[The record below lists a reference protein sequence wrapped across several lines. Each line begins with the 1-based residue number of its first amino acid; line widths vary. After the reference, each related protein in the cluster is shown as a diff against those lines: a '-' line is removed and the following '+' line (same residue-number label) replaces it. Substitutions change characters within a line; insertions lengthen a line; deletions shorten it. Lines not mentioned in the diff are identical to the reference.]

1 MEEEE
6 EFRDLAAGHALNAL
20 STEDEM
26 RFQELLV
33 AHPAW
38 DTIVAMELDT
48 AAALADGA
56 GDVVPRPQVRDAL
69 LSRIA
74 TVPQNAPRSTAPA
87 EPTGDPTPARAPRRP
102 RSRMWFALAA
112 SLAFILALGIGGLSL
127 GRLLTPED
135 GAQVALEQIQDAP
148 DAQSASVTLDD
159 GASATA
165 HWSASTGRAV
175 LVTDGMPTLEDDKT
189 FEMWFIR
196 DGAPLPAGT
205 FSADDAVSELAG
217 TFQPGDVIAVTVEA
231 AGGSPSG
238 LPTTDAMFAITT

>member
-1 MEEEE
+1 MDEEE

-20 STEDEM
+20 AAEDEM
-26 RFQELLV
+26 RFQELLA

-38 DTIVAMELDT
+38 DTIVATELDT
-48 AAALADGA
+48 AAALAEGV

-74 TVPQNAPRSTAPA
+74 ALPQDPPRSTAPA
-87 EPTGDPTPARAPRRP
+87 APRPAPAPRRP

-175 LVTDGMPTLEDDKT
+175 LVTDGMPTLDEDKT

-205 FSADDAVSELAG
+205 FSADDAVSELDGA
-217 TFQPGDVIAVTVEA
+217 FQPGDVIAVTVEA

>member
-1 MEEEE
+1 MMEQE

-20 STEDEM
+20 SAEDEM
-26 RFQELLV
+26 RFQELLA

-38 DTIVAMELDT
+38 STIVATELDT
-48 AAALADGA
+48 ASALADGA
-56 GDVVPRPQVRDAL
+56 GDVVPRPQVREAL
-69 LSRIA
+69 LARIA
-74 TVPQNAPRSTAPA
+74 SVPQDAPLAVASPAREAAPA
-87 EPTGDPTPARAPRRP
+87 RRRS

-127 GRLLTPED
+127 GRLMTPED

-205 FSADDAVSELAG
+205 FSADDAVSELDG

>member
-1 MEEEE
+1 MEEE

-20 STEDEM
+20 SAEDEM
-26 RFQELLV
+26 RFQELLA

-38 DTIVAMELDT
+38 SSIVATELDT
-48 AAALADGA
+48 AAALADGV
-56 GDVVPRPQVRDAL
+56 DEVVPRPQVRDAL
-69 LSRIA
+69 LAKLTS
-74 TVPQNAPRSTAPA
+74 VPQDARVDDAAPA
-87 EPTGDPTPARAPRRP
+87 PAQRRS

-112 SLAFILALGIGGLSL
+112 SLAFILALGIGGLAL

-135 GAQVALEQIQDAP
+135 SAQVALEQIQDAP
-148 DAQSASVTLDD
+148 DAQSASVVLDD

-205 FSADDAVSELAG
+205 FSSDDPVAELDG
-217 TFQPGDVIAVTVEA
+217 TFHSGDVIAVTVEA
-231 AGGSPSG
+231 AGGSPNG

>member
-1 MEEEE
+1 MEEE

-20 STEDEM
+20 SAEDEM
-26 RFQELLV
+26 RFQKLLA

-38 DTIVAMELDT
+38 DSIVATELDT
-48 AAALADGA
+48 AAALADRA
-56 GDVVPRPQVRDAL
+56 RDVVPRPQVRDAL

-74 TVPQNAPRSTAPA
+74 ALPQDGPRSTAPA
-87 EPTGDPTPARAPRRP
+87 DPIADAPPAAAPRRS

-127 GRLLTPED
+127 GRLLTPAD
-135 GAQVALEQIQDAP
+135 GAQVALEQIQNAP
-148 DAQSASVTLDD
+148 DSQSASVTLDD

-175 LVTDGMPTLEDDKT
+175 LVTDGMPALESDKT

-205 FSADDAVSELAG
+205 FSADDTVSELDG
-217 TFQPGDVIAVTVEA
+217 TFRPGDVIAVTVEA
-231 AGGSPSG
+231 AGGSPNG

>member
-1 MEEEE
+1 MEEE

-20 STEDEM
+20 SAEDET
-26 RFQELLV
+26 RFQELLA
-33 AHPAW
+33 AHPSW
-38 DTIVAMELDT
+38 NTIVATELDT

-56 GDVVPRPQVRDAL
+56 DDVVPRPQVRDAL
-69 LSRIA
+69 LARIA
-74 TVPQNAPRSTAPA
+74 TFPQEAPRSVGHTERVVDTPPAP
-87 EPTGDPTPARAPRRP
+87 APRRA

-127 GRLLTPED
+127 GRLLNPVD

-175 LVTDGMPTLEDDKT
+175 LVTDGMPTLESDKT

-205 FSADDAVSELAG
+205 FSANDAVSELDG

-238 LPTTDAMFAITT
+238 LPTSDAMFAITT

>member
-1 MEEEE
+1 MDEE

-20 STEDEM
+20 SAEDEM
-26 RFQELLV
+26 RFQELLA

-38 DTIVAMELDT
+38 STIVATELDT

-69 LSRIA
+69 LAKIA
-74 TVPQNAPRSTAPA
+74 SLPQDAPDADAIPAPEAAPA
-87 EPTGDPTPARAPRRP
+87 RRRP

-205 FSADDAVSELAG
+205 FSADDAVSELDG

>member
-1 MEEEE
+1 MEQE

-20 STEDEM
+20 SAEDEM
-26 RFQELLV
+26 RFQELLA

-38 DTIVAMELDT
+38 STIVATDLDT
-48 AAALADGA
+48 AAALGDGVV
-56 GDVVPRPQVRDAL
+56 DVVPRPQVRDAL
-69 LSRIA
+69 LAKITS
-74 TVPQNAPRSTAPA
+74 VPQDVPVTEEAPA
-87 EPTGDPTPARAPRRP
+87 PEAAPAQRRS

-175 LVTDGMPTLEDDKT
+175 LVTDGMPTLENDKT
-189 FEMWFIR
+189 FEMWLIR
-196 DGAPLPAGT
+196 DGSPLPAGT
-205 FSADDAVSELAG
+205 FSSDDPVAELDG
-217 TFQPGDVIAVTVEA
+217 TFHSGDVIAVTVEA
-231 AGGSPSG
+231 AGGSPNG

>member
-1 MEEEE
+1 MEEE

-20 STEDEM
+20 SVEDEM
-26 RFQELLV
+26 RFQDLLA

-38 DTIVAMELDT
+38 NTIVAIEVDT
-48 AAALADGA
+48 AAALADGVD
-56 GDVVPRPQVRDAL
+56 DVVPRPQVRDAL
-69 LSRIA
+69 LSKIA
-74 TVPQNAPRSTAPA
+74 TLPQDASETAEQTPVAESTRS
-87 EPTGDPTPARAPRRP
+87 RRP

-148 DAQSASVTLDD
+148 DAQSASVRLAD

-205 FSADDAVSELAG
+205 FSDDDTVSELAG

-231 AGGSPSG
+231 AGGSPNG
-238 LPTTDAMFAITT
+238 LPTTDAVFAITT

>member
-1 MEEEE
+1 MEEE

-20 STEDEM
+20 SAEDET
-26 RFQELLV
+26 RFQELLA

-38 DTIVAMELDT
+38 NTIVATELDT

-56 GDVVPRPQVRDAL
+56 DDVVPRPQVRDAL
-69 LSRIA
+69 LARIA
-74 TVPQNAPRSTAPA
+74 TLPQEAPRSAGHTEPVIDTPPAP
-87 EPTGDPTPARAPRRP
+87 APRRA

-127 GRLLTPED
+127 GRLLNPVD

-175 LVTDGMPTLEDDKT
+175 LVTDGMPTLESDKT

-205 FSADDAVSELAG
+205 FSANDAVSELDG

-238 LPTTDAMFAITT
+238 LPTSDAMFAITT

>member
-1 MEEEE
+1 MEEE

-20 STEDEM
+20 SSEDEM
-26 RFQELLV
+26 RFQELLA

-56 GDVVPRPQVRDAL
+56 DDVVPRPQVRDAL
-69 LSRIA
+69 LAKVASL
-74 TVPQNAPRSTAPA
+74 PQDTPSPPVQKDSAAAPGAAPA
-87 EPTGDPTPARAPRRP
+87 RRRP

-127 GRLLTPED
+127 GRLLTPAD

-238 LPTTDAMFAITT
+238 LPTTDALCAITT

>member
-1 MEEEE
+1 MMEEE

-20 STEDEM
+20 SAEDEL
-26 RFQELLV
+26 RFQQLL
-33 AHPAW
+33 ATHPAW
-38 DTIVAMELDT
+38 STIVATELDT
-48 AAALADGA
+48 AAALADGV
-56 GDVVPRPQVRDAL
+56 DEVVPRPQVRDAL
-69 LSRIA
+69 LAKITS
-74 TVPQNAPRSTAPA
+74 VPQDARVDDAAPPPEAAPVH
-87 EPTGDPTPARAPRRP
+87 R
-102 RSRMWFALAA
+102 RSRSRTWFALAA
-112 SLAFILALGIGGLSL
+112 SLAFILALGIGGLAL

-148 DAQSASVTLDD
+148 DAQSASVVLDD

-196 DGAPLPAGT
+196 DGTPLPAGT